1 MRAYTAAAKEGL
13 ANSVIIDKYLGNVF
27 TFKTDYSLLGKIQYL
42 FGMNQISVL
51 DTNYQEDIFFK
62 ILLPLDIQNKITK
75 ELTEISDGSIIPE
88 KQEETYYGKIGEEII
103 LF

>member
-1 MRAYTAAAKEGL
+1 
-13 ANSVIIDKYLGNVF
+13 
-27 TFKTDYSLLGKIQYL
+27 
-42 FGMNQISVL
+42 MNQISVL

-75 ELTEISDGSIIPE
+75 ELTEISDGSILPE
-88 KQEETYYGKIGEEII
+88 KKEETYYGKIGEEII

>member
-1 MRAYTAAAKEGL
+1 MEVWSWRE
-13 ANSVIIDKYLGNVF
+13 
-27 TFKTDYSLLGKIQYL
+27 
-42 FGMNQISVL
+42 
-51 DTNYQEDIFFK
+51 DTI
-62 ILLPLDIQNKITK
+62 NKITK